1 MYQNLLFFISNK
13 MRMSHI
19 YQPVML
25 IELLK
30 TRKSSSTDIAKAIL
44 QHDITQIDYYNQIVN
59 SMPGRVLKSHDLVQR
74 KKNEYFLKGYDELS
88 QEEIEKLISICNKK
102 LDKYMDKY
110 GKEIWQH
117 RNKSSQHISGTVK
130 YEVLKRAKTRCEL
143 CGVSNKIKKLEVDH
157 IIPRNKKG
165 SNDISNLQALCYS
178 CNSMKRD
185 LDDINHQ
192 TIRESYSNREKGCDF
207 CEMDHKHI
215 VDKEELVYAIR
226 DNYPATPL
234 HTLIIPFR
242 HTKSYFGLYQPEHNG
257 ITKLITK
264 QKKWIQQR
272 DKSVTGF
279 NIGINDG
286 VAAGQTVN
294 HCHIHLFPRR
304 KGDVHH
310 PRGGVRAVF
319 GAKQDYL

>member
-74 KKNEYFLKGYDELS
+74 KQNEYFLKGYDELS

-143 CGVSNKIKKLEVDH
+143 CGVSNKIKKHERFKLAS
-157 IIPRNKKG
+157 G
-165 SNDISNLQALCYS
+165 CLQ
-178 CNSMKRD
+178 RQ
-185 LDDINHQ
+185 I
-192 TIRESYSNREKGCDF
+192 F
-207 CEMDHKHI
+207 
-215 VDKEELVYAIR
+215 ELV
-226 DNYPATPL
+226 
-234 HTLIIPFR
+234 
-242 HTKSYFGLYQPEHNG
+242 
-257 ITKLITK
+257 
-264 QKKWIQQR
+264 
-272 DKSVTGF
+272 
-279 NIGINDG
+279 
-286 VAAGQTVN
+286 
-294 HCHIHLFPRR
+294 
-304 KGDVHH
+304 
-310 PRGGVRAVF
+310 
-319 GAKQDYL
+319 